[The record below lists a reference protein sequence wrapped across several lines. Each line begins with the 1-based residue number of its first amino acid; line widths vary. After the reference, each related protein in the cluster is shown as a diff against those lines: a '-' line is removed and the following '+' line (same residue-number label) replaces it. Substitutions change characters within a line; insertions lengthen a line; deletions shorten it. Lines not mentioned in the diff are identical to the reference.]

1 MKNFTK
7 VFMTLYMLTLIA
19 VPVAGNTLPHEPITP
34 EPGISTCSIKPDPS
48 QSIIEDDDLEAHD

>member
-34 EPGISTCSIKPDPS
+34 EPGLSTCSINTDPS

>member
-34 EPGISTCSIKPDPS
+34 EPGISTCSIKPAPDGT
-48 QSIIEDDDLEAHD
+48 IFKDDEVEMN

>member
-19 VPVAGNTLPHEPITP
+19 VPVAGNTLPHDPITP
-34 EPGISTCSIKPDPS
+34 EPGLSINTDPS